1 MTTGHGR
8 THRDLAREREPRGVE
23 RLERG
28 QPSQWVN
35 GEGRAAGPRTSAPE
49 PAEAELRDMPA
60 WQVAPD
66 QKMQGS
72 ALAGQLRARMTSNV
86 HRLQSAT
93 TLRGAST
100 VW

>member
-1 MTTGHGR
+1 
-8 THRDLAREREPRGVE
+8 
-23 RLERG
+23 
-28 QPSQWVN
+28 
-35 GEGRAAGPRTSAPE
+35 
-49 PAEAELRDMPA
+49 MPA